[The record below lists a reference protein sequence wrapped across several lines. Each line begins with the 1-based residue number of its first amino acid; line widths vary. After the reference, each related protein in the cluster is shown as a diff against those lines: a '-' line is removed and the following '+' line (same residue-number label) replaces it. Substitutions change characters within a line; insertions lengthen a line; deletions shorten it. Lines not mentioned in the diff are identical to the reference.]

1 MAGRFNAGRYAQAA
15 FEIASQRDEL
25 DAWHKNLKLLARL
38 AAEAKVLAFMEDP
51 KIRFETKAGLL
62 KEHLGGTNPLVLNLA
77 YLLIA
82 AGRLDMMGEITAGFE
97 RRLMDK
103 RGVERAEVA
112 TAVPLSEDD
121 KTRLVKRLSDIV
133 GKKIVLET
141 RVEPGLISGMIARI
155 GDKLIDG
162 STASGLAA
170 LKRQLSEGGL

>member
-25 DAWHKNLKLLARL
+25 DAWHKDLKLLARL
-38 AAEAKVLAFMEDP
+38 AAETKVLAFMEDP

-62 KEHLGGTNPLVLNLA
+62 KEHLDGTNPLVLNLA

-103 RGVERAEVA
+103 RGVERAEVT

-121 KTRLVKRLSDIV
+121 KARLAKKLSDIV

-162 STASGLAA
+162 STASGLTA

>member
-1 MAGRFNAGRYAQAA
+1 MARRFNAGRYAQAA

-25 DAWHKNLKLLARL
+25 DAWHKDLKLVARL

-51 KIRFETKAGLL
+51 KIRLETKVRLL
-62 KEHLGGTNPLVLNLA
+62 KEHLGGVNPLVLNLT

-82 AGRLDMMGEITAGFE
+82 GNRLDMMGEVTAGFE
-97 RRLMDK
+97 RRLMEK

-121 KTRLVKRLSDIV
+121 KARLVKRLSDIV
-133 GKKIVLET
+133 GKKIVLKA
-141 RVEPGLISGMIARI
+141 RVEPGLISGMVARI

>member
-25 DAWHKNLKLLARL
+25 DAWHKDLKLLAL